1 MRERLP
7 DDDLAGTL
15 LDDHPAR
22 DGEVVDAVA
31 AEALPPGEPF
41 EDVPSD
47 EAWFEEAWRAWATG
61 EQDGKDPEPDA
72 GSGRGPGAGPGF
84 PPDWPPSVV
93 PVVLWPEDVL
103 REALRGVP
111 GVRLARVVSEGID
124 LDGSLDRGVP
134 TGRDPDVD
142 AGAGSGSGVLG
153 ELSDDALGDLV
164 TACGRLHSWAA
175 GVQARVVAERAARES
190 HALAHASLVG
200 QVTSELVITESEAA
214 EVVIRGESGA
224 QHPTVITALI
234 TGRIDVRKA
243 HTLLR
248 SASQLTLAE
257 RAEAIERFLPQAPRR
272 TWKWLQTRMLAF

>member
-1 MRERLP
+1 MYAGRSYGRGMPDGAAPGDLP
-7 DDDLAGTL
+7 AELETDLAG
-15 LDDHPAR
+15 
-22 DGEVVDAVA
+22 G
-31 AEALPPGEPF
+31 PPPDFEP
-41 EDVPSD
+41 S
-47 EAWFEEAWRAWATG
+47 
-61 EQDGKDPEPDA
+61 A
-72 GSGRGPGAGPGF
+72 G
-84 PPDWPPSVV
+84 PDWPPSVV
-93 PVVLWPEDVL
+93 PVILWPVEVL
-103 REALRGVP
+103 QQALTGAP
-111 GVRLARVVSEGID
+111 GAQLARIVAEAT
-124 LDGSLDRGVP
+124 DRA
-134 TGRDPDVD
+134 TEMDPDLLAD
-142 AGAGSGSGVLG
+142 LP
-153 ELSDDALGDLV
+153 DDALGDLV
-164 TACGRLHSWAA
+164 TACGRLQSWAA